1 MTEKQQEESK
11 IDRSNLLTKLSKI
24 APNRTDRF
32 FYSSLALQHDL
43 NHHYNDRLKDLEE
56 IAFNYKLEYTVLYLG
71 DDILEDE
78 IKVIEQLDDY
88 GSEGW
93 ELVTVSES
101 IAFFKR
107 RSLC

>member
-1 MTEKQQEESK
+1 MTEKHQEESK
-11 IDRSNLLTKLSKI
+11 MDRSNLLTKLSKI

-43 NHHYNDRLKDLEE
+43 NHHYNDRIKDLEE

-71 DDILEDE
+71 EDILEDE
-78 IKVIEQLDDY
+78 IKAIEQLDDY

-93 ELVTVSES
+93 ELVTVSDS